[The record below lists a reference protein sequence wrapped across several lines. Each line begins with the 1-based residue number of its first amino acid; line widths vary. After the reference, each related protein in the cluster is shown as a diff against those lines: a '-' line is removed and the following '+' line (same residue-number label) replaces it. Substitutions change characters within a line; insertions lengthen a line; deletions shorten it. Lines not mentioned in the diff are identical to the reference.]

1 MNKYKTIDEYISS
14 FPQSTQ
20 LFLNNIKKTI
30 KEVVPEALETISY
43 GMPTFKLK
51 KNLIHFAAYK
61 HHIGIYPTPS
71 GVEVFKKELKEYKTS
86 KGAIQFPLNKPIPL
100 DLIRR
105 IVKYRRN
112 EVLND

>member
-20 LFLNNIKKTI
+20 LFLKDIRNTI
-30 KEVVPEALETISY
+30 KEIIPDATETISY

-71 GVEVFKKELKEYKTS
+71 GVEVFKKELEEYKTS

-112 EVLND
+112 EVLNN